1 MWREGI
7 YTRSGH
13 IASPAYSAPKILWV
27 RDEQPELFRETVC
40 FLQPKDYAVFRLT
53 GELATDYSDASGT
66 LLFDLLTRTWIPEFL
81 DKLELSVDLLPRLY
95 ASNQVVG
102 RVTAQAAAACGLA
115 AGTPVVIGGGDGSC
129 ASVGAGVLAPGQA
142 YLNIGSSAW
151 ISVASDAP
159 VLDPLQRTV
168 TFHHIHPERYCPMGT
183 MQAAGGAREWVW
195 SVLSTAKSADGAQRA
210 PWDALDA
217 AAATAP
223 VGANGLLFLPHLMG
237 ERSPYWNPLARG
249 AYIGLAM
256 PHTRADLARAALEG
270 VAFNLRLILDCL
282 RAQVSDIDAMRFI
295 GGGSRSPLWRQILA
309 DVFAVAHSCAGAP
322 G

>member
-1 MWREGI
+1 MADLCGSEAI

-13 IASPAYSAPKILWV
+13 LASPAYSAPKILWL
-27 RDEQPELFRETVC
+27 RDEQPEIFHAAVC

-66 LLFDLLTRTWIPEFL
+66 LLFDLLTRTWIDDFL
-81 DKLELSVDLLPRLY
+81 VKLELAPDLLPRLL

-102 RVTAQAAAACGLA
+102 TVTAQAAAATGLA

-129 ASVGAGVLAPGQA
+129 ASVGAGVLEPGQA

-151 ISVASDAP
+151 ISIASNAP

-183 MQAAGGAREWVW
+183 MQAAGGAREWAYG
-195 SVLSTAKSADGAQRA
+195 VLAGAMRADSEHHTAWA
-210 PWDALDA
+210 ALDA

-223 VGANGLLFLPHLMG
+223 LGADGLIFLPHLMG

-249 AYIGLAM
+249 AFIGLAM
-256 PHTRADLARAALEG
+256 PHGPPKWPGPCWKGWPST
-270 VAFNLRLILDCL
+270 
-282 RAQVSDIDAMRFI
+282 
-295 GGGSRSPLWRQILA
+295 
-309 DVFAVAHSCAGAP
+309 CA
-322 G
+322 